1 MVEFCITK
9 LAPMSARLRLPQP
22 SQENRV
28 KQSAYAN
35 IGLGLLL
42 GGVVATPVFLFV
54 ARSVPLT
61 ALALSAVLLGT
72 IALFLD
78 KSLPPVPPRAAQLL
92 LESGLANLSGLLEET
107 GVTATAVYLPSIL
120 TEGRPRALIP
130 LSSHDQWP
138 TVSQINSQRLIVE
151 FGPHPDDV
159 GLLVSTP
166 GGGALSLLDERIG
179 STSAELESALTKLLV
194 GAFDIASTVQVD
206 QEDGLVTV
214 RVGGIRLN
222 TGDLW
227 VYRIL
232 GTPVASVVAAVVAE
246 GRKTPLVVESEARTK
261 DVVTVRLAVTG

>member
-1 MVEFCITK
+1 
-9 LAPMSARLRLPQP
+9 MSARFSLPLP
-22 SQENRV
+22 SGKTRA

-35 IGLGLLL
+35 IGLALLL
-42 GGVVATPVFLFV
+42 GGVVATPVFFFV

-78 KSLPPVPPRAAQLL
+78 RSLPEVPPRAARLL

-107 GVTATAVYLPSIL
+107 GVSATAVYLPSIL
-120 TEGRPRALIP
+120 TEGQPRALIP
-130 LSSHDQWP
+130 LSSHGQRP
-138 TVSQINSQRLIVE
+138 TVSQINSQHLIVE
-151 FGPHPDDV
+151 FGPHPDDI

-194 GAFDIASTVQVD
+194 GAFDIASTVQVN
-206 QEDGLVTV
+206 QENGLVTV
-214 RVGGIRLN
+214 RVGGIRLS

-227 VYRIL
+227 VHRIL
-232 GTPVASVVAAVVAE
+232 GTPVASVAAAVVAE
-246 GRKTPLVVESEARTK
+246 GHKASVIVESEARTK
-261 DVVTVRLAVTG
+261 DVVTVRLAVTR

>member
-1 MVEFCITK
+1 
-9 LAPMSARLRLPQP
+9 LPLP
-22 SQENRV
+22 SGKTRA

-35 IGLGLLL
+35 IGLALLL
-42 GGVVATPVFLFV
+42 GGVVATPVFFFV

-78 KSLPPVPPRAAQLL
+78 RSLPEVPPRAARLL

-107 GVTATAVYLPSIL
+107 GVSATAVYLPSIL
-120 TEGRPRALIP
+120 TEGQPRALIP
-130 LSSHDQWP
+130 LSSHGQRP
-138 TVSQINSQRLIVE
+138 TVSQINSQHLIVE
-151 FGPHPDDV
+151 FGPHPDDI

-194 GAFDIASTVQVD
+194 GAFDIASTVQVN
-206 QEDGLVTV
+206 QENGLVTV
-214 RVGGIRLN
+214 RVGGIRLS

-227 VYRIL
+227 VHRIL
-232 GTPVASVVAAVVAE
+232 GTPVASVAAAVVAE
-246 GRKTPLVVESEARTK
+246 GHKASVIVESEARTK
-261 DVVTVRLAVTG
+261 DVVTVRLAVTR

>member
-1 MVEFCITK
+1 
-9 LAPMSARLRLPQP
+9 MSARFRLPQP
-22 SQENRV
+22 SQENRA
-28 KQSAYAN
+28 KQSAYAK

-54 ARSVPLT
+54 ARSIPLT

-107 GVTATAVYLPSIL
+107 GVSASAVYLPSIL
-120 TEGRPRALIP
+120 TGGQPRALIP
-130 LSSHDQWP
+130 LSAYGQRH

-166 GGGALSLLDERIG
+166 GGGALSLLDEGIG

-194 GAFDIASTVQVD
+194 GAFDIARTVQVN
-206 QEDGLVTV
+206 QENGFVTV
-214 RVGGIRLN
+214 RVGGIRLS
-222 TGDLW
+222 TGNLW
-227 VYRIL
+227 VHKIL
-232 GTPVASVVAAVVAE
+232 GTPVASVAAAVVAQ
-246 GRKTPLVVESEARTK
+246 GRKAPVVVESEAWTK